1 MGLEEVTQDRGIGR
15 LSSFSVLGIAGIDN
29 VFWVRVGVGKLCPRG
44 QILPTPPK
52 KKKKTNSAHPLLL
65 YCLKAK
71 IGFLYFLVVEKNE

>member
-44 QILPTPPK
+44 QILPTPQNK
-52 KKKKTNSAHPLLL
+52 KKKKKKQILPTPCFCIA
-65 YCLKAK
+65 
-71 IGFLYFLVVEKNE
+71 

>member
-44 QILPTPPK
+44 QILPPPPK
-52 KKKKTNSAHPLLL
+52 KKKNKFCPPPAFVLL
-65 YCLKAK
+65 
-71 IGFLYFLVVEKNE
+71 ES